1 MTKINLFVCM
11 GSACH
16 QKGVYQL
23 RLALEKLL
31 ADNGLEAQVELKGA
45 FCLGPCLRA
54 IVIKV
59 SDQLI
64 LDVKPDNV
72 EQKFADEILP
82 LLAEVNR

>member
-23 RLALEKLL
+23 RLALEQLL
-31 ADNGLEAQVELKGA
+31 ADSGLEAQVELKGA

-59 SDQLI
+59 NDQLI
-64 LDVKPDNV
+64 LDVNPDNV
-72 EQKFADEILP
+72 AQKFTDEILP
-82 LLAEVNR
+82 LLAEVSR